1 MKAQMKRQWTCYLVI
16 AILFLSGMCVE
27 LPNADTSFLR
37 AKEVSVTG
45 MTGGIISDGT
55 RTTSIEKVCTLDSV
69 RNSITTYFSNSKGRI
84 PVGRFLRNVVALSTV
99 IILLSF
105 LFYAEEGMRAISKR
119 LESRHVTIVRY
130 IQQTDGKK

>member
-1 MKAQMKRQWTCYLVI
+1 MKAQMQRQWTCYLVI

-27 LPNADTSFLR
+27 LPHADASFLR

-45 MTGGIISDGT
+45 MTGSIISDGT
-55 RTTSIEKVCTLDSV
+55 RTTSIEKVCTLDTV
-69 RNSITTYFSNSKGRI
+69 RNSITTYLSNSKGRI
-84 PVGRFLRNVVALSTV
+84 PVGRFLRNVVVLSTV

-105 LFYAEEGMRAISKR
+105 LFYAEEGVRAISKR
-119 LESRHVTIVRY
+119 MESRQVTLVRY

>member
-1 MKAQMKRQWTCYLVI
+1 MKAQIQRQWTCYLVI

-27 LPNADTSFLR
+27 LPHADASFLR

-45 MTGGIISDGT
+45 MAGSIISDGT
-55 RTTSIEKVCTLDSV
+55 RTTSIEKVCTLDTV
-69 RNSITTYFSNSKGRI
+69 RNSITTYLSNSKGRI

-105 LFYAEEGMRAISKR
+105 LFYAEEGVRAISKR
-119 LESRHVTIVRY
+119 MESRQVTIVRY